1 MDCMWLGGYPFD
13 SDRPSTGED
22 IWDQYGMMSRFMLK
36 RHKGGVNAVFLD
48 QSVRSVGL
56 KELWGLKWNTEFDTH
71 NAMTQPDALWP
82 DWVDGN
88 TR

>member
-1 MDCMWLGGYPFD
+1 MWLGGYPFD

-22 IWDQYGMMSRFMLK
+22 MLDQIGMMSRFMPK
-36 RHKGGVNAVFLD
+36 RHKGGVSAVFLD

-56 KELWGLKWNTEFDTH
+56 KELWGLKWNTQFDTH
-71 NAMTQPDALWP
+71 NAMTRPDAPWP
-82 DWVDGN
+82 DWVDDN